1 MPAGFFPLK
10 TLFAPLPA
18 SDPEAVVGRPLPASD
33 PEAVLGG
40 LPPCGLLPAS
50 DPDAVL
56 GRPLPAPFVVPAPV
70 VKPLLVEPPPAL
82 PAFAAIGNTNAAAI
96 VSANA
101 PRTMMEQPKLPPLI
115 AGPLNFRIS
124 FNRTKYQSVLPLP
137 APTKQTA
144 RAEGR
149 GEESKRGWERRRR
162 NSLEL

>member
-70 VKPLLVEPPPAL
+70 VKPLLVEPLPAL
-82 PAFAAIGNTNAAAI
+82 PAFAA
-96 VSANA
+96 SAT
-101 PRTMMEQPKLPPLI
+101 PMQPPL
-115 AGPLNFRIS
+115 
-124 FNRTKYQSVLPLP
+124 
-137 APTKQTA
+137 
-144 RAEGR
+144 
-149 GEESKRGWERRRR
+149 
-162 NSLEL
+162 